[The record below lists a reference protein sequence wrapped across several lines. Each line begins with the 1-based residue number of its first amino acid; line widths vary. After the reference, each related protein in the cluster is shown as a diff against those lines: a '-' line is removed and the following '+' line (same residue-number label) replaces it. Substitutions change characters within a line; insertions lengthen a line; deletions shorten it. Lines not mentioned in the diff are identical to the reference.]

1 MRLGG
6 NKGSGRRFCRA
17 EPAAAREYRNPQQED
32 LTDMMIE
39 ANLCHER
46 EAFQPALVDPADLQE
61 QLMELDHTLYE
72 LRFYLKRNPEDE
84 MAVLHLK
91 QFERKRRRL
100 AAELAEAKAASSFSR
115 KGEEDLQPA

>member
-1 MRLGG
+1 
-6 NKGSGRRFCRA
+6 
-17 EPAAAREYRNPQQED
+17 
-32 LTDMMIE
+32 MMTE
-39 ANLCHER
+39 ANVCHER

-72 LRFYLKRNPEDE
+72 MRFYLKRNPEDE

-100 AAELAEAKAASSFSR
+100 AAELAEAKAASSFSL